1 MGEKPIRW
9 VGSALDDLRQFP
21 DEARQ
26 RAGYQLALVQSG
38 LPPDDWK
45 PMPSVGPGVCE
56 IRIRTRQAHRVLYT
70 ARYPEASYVLHAFE
84 KRTQKTRLVDIEL
97 ARTRSGLVNRGRRGD
112 SGK

>member
-1 MGEKPIRW
+1 MGEKPIQW
-9 VGSALDDLRQFP
+9 VGSALDDLRRFP

-38 LPPDDWK
+38 LAPDDWK

-70 ARYPEASYVLHAFE
+70 ARFQEAIYVLHVFE
-84 KRTQKTRLVDIEL
+84 KRTRKTRLADIEL
-97 ARTRSGLVNRGRRGD
+97 ARRRVGMVSSLRRGE

>member
-9 VGSALDDLRQFP
+9 VGSALDDLRRFP
-21 DEARQ
+21 HEARQ

-38 LPPDDWK
+38 LLPDNWK

-70 ARYPEASYVLHAFE
+70 ARFQEAIYVLHVFE
-84 KRTQKTRLVDIEL
+84 KRTRKTWLADIEL
-97 ARTRSGLVNRGRRGD
+97 ARRRLGMVSRLKGEE

>member
-9 VGSALDDLRQFP
+9 VGTALDELRRFP

-38 LPPDDWK
+38 LLPDDWK

-70 ARYPEASYVLHAFE
+70 ARYQEAIYVLHAFK
-84 KRTQKTRLVDIEL
+84 KRTQKIRLVDIEL
-97 ARTRSGLVNRGRRGD
+97 ARTRLGMITRLRGGESRA
-112 SGK
+112 